1 MPWNGRPARAVSA
14 VAPAGCGPS
23 AASAGDG
30 SSTAGGSKDAD
41 TAAAAASSAAI
52 IPPPCR
58 TSPTIPRASSAD
70 PRHDEE
76 ARLLPAREEARQHL
90 RGGVLVAVVEGEHH
104 RVPRELPRAVVRVE
118 DLAKRDGLEPLRTEE
133 VEMGVQLVRGDRQR
147 FSPVAHRVVH
157 EDGYALAARGAEGR
171 AEEQRCLRT
180 RHSTRTYHFPPAD
193 ALSGPRSR
201 R

>member
-1 MPWNGRPARAVSA
+1 MRDRVRPDLHPRVGQGAYLRPGEIAMGTVGHPARL
-14 VAPAGCGPS
+14 VAGA
-23 AASAGDG
+23 
-30 SSTAGGSKDAD
+30 K
-41 TAAAAASSAAI
+41 
-52 IPPPCR
+52 
-58 TSPTIPRASSAD
+58 

-180 RHSTRTYHFPPAD
+180 RHPTRTYHFPPAD

-201 R
+201 RRSCRHARRSPARHRRCRTISSP